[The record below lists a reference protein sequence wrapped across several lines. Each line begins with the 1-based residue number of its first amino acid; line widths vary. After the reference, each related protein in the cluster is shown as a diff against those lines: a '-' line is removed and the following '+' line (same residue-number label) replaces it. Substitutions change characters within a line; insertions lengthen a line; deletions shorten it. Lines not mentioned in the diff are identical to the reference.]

1 MASGVQKET
10 RKLPPQLMQT
20 IDHTIEVLDSLL
32 RGELSAVETY
42 SQAIHKFP
50 ASSAQAQLEEMRT
63 EHLDSVEILR
73 ELISELGGD
82 PSTDSGAWGS
92 LAKTVEGV
100 AAVFGDSLAI
110 SALKQG
116 EEHGIGEYED
126 ALADKGL
133 DPDVREVIRDQLL
146 PPLRDHVLDL
156 ESLSS

>member
-1 MASGVQKET
+1 
-10 RKLPPQLMQT
+10 MQT
-20 IDHTIEVLDSLL
+20 IDHTIEVLGSLL

-50 ASSAQAQLEEMRT
+50 GSSARSQLEEMRT

-82 PSTDSGAWGS
+82 PPTDSGAWGTV
-92 LAKTVEGV
+92 AKTVEGV
-100 AAVFGDSLAI
+100 ATVIGDSMAI
-110 SALKQG
+110 SALQQG

-126 ALADKGL
+126 ALADNGL
-133 DPDVREVIRDQLL
+133 NSEVKEVIRDQLL
-146 PPLRDHVLDL
+146 PPLRDHLHDL